1 MTVTTRL
8 LAFAGVLALLFTG
21 AAVAGG
27 QVDIDR
33 GKDTTQ
39 ESHQMTPM
47 TETDDVRG
55 LAVAEDGLRLQL
67 LTPTAKAG
75 RRFDLALRIEGRD
88 GATLRDFDVEHTKR
102 MHVIVVR
109 RDLTGF
115 QHVHPVQ
122 RPDGT
127 WTVPV
132 TLDEPGT
139 YRVFADFQADGEKY
153 TLGSDL
159 EVDGAVSNVALPA
172 PSPTVSVDG
181 YQVTLEAGAATAGE
195 EADLRFSV
203 TRDGRPVA
211 VRPYLGALG
220 HLVALREGDLAFL
233 HVHPDEDEL
242 RFMAE
247 FPSEGRYRLF
257 LQFETETGVHTAAF
271 TQEVSR

>member
-1 MTVTTRL
+1 MTPPTRL
-8 LAFAGVLALLFTG
+8 LAFAGVLAFLFAG

-33 GKDTTQ
+33 GKATTR
-39 ESHQMTPM
+39 ESHAMTPI

-67 LTPTAKAG
+67 LTPTAKPG
-75 RRFDLALRIEGRD
+75 RRFDLAFRIEGRD

-139 YRVFADFQADGEKY
+139 YRVFADFQADGEKH

-159 EVDGAVSNVALPA
+159 VVDGAVSNRALPA
-172 PSPTVSVDG
+172 PARTVSVDG
-181 YQVTLEAGAATAGE
+181 YQVTLDAGAATAGE

-203 TRDGRPVA
+203 TRDGGPVA

-220 HLVALREGDLAFL
+220 HLVALREGDLAYA
-233 HVHPDEDEL
+233 DSSAAA
-242 RFMAE
+242 RFPA
-247 FPSEGRYRLF
+247 GRRA
-257 LQFETETGVHTAAF
+257 GSPRGRAPGRAGG
-271 TQEVSR
+271 